1 MPILSSHPLAAITA
15 DSIKQAAHWGW
26 ADRHWPRDFMP
37 DVLPPRDFMPD
48 VLPIPETLRQ
58 MSFPLKPSSLG
69 KQASVVYMIKHLLCS
84 TVAWTEIWN
93 KPIFDATSGWT
104 ILITQKPVTVPP
116 LFPPGNL
123 CSSFCI
129 FLENHAF
136 LSKTDVVHATLHT
149 HGCSHSSCS
158 LTKTE
163 TNKQRNDTF
172 YRRHNLASYR

>member
-26 ADRHWPRDFMP
+26 ADRHW
-37 DVLPPRDFMPD
+37 PRDFMPD

-69 KQASVVYMIKHLLCS
+69 KQASVVYMIKHLLCSTVCS